1 MSPDHRRLV
10 THDFPPMPSSFVGKH
25 YAVRR
30 GCATARYQRCA
41 FSIHVTISGDKPLV
55 CVDAN
60 YVKAQRPPP
69 QSSAS
74 FQGAKPEPSLGGL
87 ERGGFRIAVVDGRV
101 STTEQLFPAR
111 NHASEIR
118 RIIGAARPGVLRHP
132 RIRAQRTRP
141 LDTAF
146 RICAALVLRRDDL

>member
-41 FSIHVTISGDKPLV
+41 FSIHVTIGGDKPLV
-55 CVDAN
+55 CVDAH

-87 ERGGFRIAVVDGRV
+87 ERGGYRRPTATSLPKCDKSQGAWGIPQIALKIYSSKYLTQRMSG
-101 STTEQLFPAR
+101 TP
-111 NHASEIR
+111 
-118 RIIGAARPGVLRHP
+118 LRG
-132 RIRAQRTRP
+132 
-141 LDTAF
+141 
-146 RICAALVLRRDDL
+146 